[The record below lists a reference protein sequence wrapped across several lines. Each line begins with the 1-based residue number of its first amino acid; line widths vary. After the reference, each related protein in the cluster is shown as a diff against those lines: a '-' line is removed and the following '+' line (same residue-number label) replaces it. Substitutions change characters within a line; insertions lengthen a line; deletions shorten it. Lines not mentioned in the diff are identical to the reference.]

1 MKKIILTLLA
11 ALFGAGCVLANEIPT
26 TKAPARAIPKE
37 ASMLQVAGQLVKYG
51 YARDNAL
58 PLIQAAEIYNTIGAR
73 SFKAEKTSEGGT
85 TEGGDK
91 APSRV
96 SFDPERLLVDA
107 TEMAGGDPALL
118 ALISKAR
125 NEANRGATTAYEET
139 TETVKAGAT
148 DVYRVQFRGGE
159 AAMVSVS
166 GDGDTD
172 LDLYIYDSEG
182 NLVASDT
189 DDLDEC
195 LCIWYPKYTE
205 TYKICI
211 KNYGE
216 VYNQYTIY
224 VN

>member
-1 MKKIILTLLA
+1 
-11 ALFGAGCVLANEIPT
+11 
-26 TKAPARAIPKE
+26 
-37 ASMLQVAGQLVKYG
+37 MLQVAGQLVKYG

-211 KNYGE
+211 KNYGV